1 MNTNLALT
9 SGKCDRRVKQCKHF
23 TVLCSCA
30 KCGIIRLVCSTI
42 CWTVYVTCYISLQ
55 YQSKTNFCCFFFT
68 EKLIDQRIWALVL
81 KRFGLILST
90 GLRKTKGG
98 HFWAFNSFHRFS
110 VGLRSGAWPLHHIEI
125 LQSHFLLILA
135 LGLRLLSNW
144 KTQPWPTKTTD
155 YSFLCLWENLKK

>member
-1 MNTNLALT
+1 MNATLALT
-9 SGKCDRRVKQCKHF
+9 SGKCDRQVKPCKHF

-42 CWTVYVTCYISLQ
+42 CWTVYVTTCYISLQ
-55 YQSKTNFCCFFFT
+55 YQSKTNLCCFFFR
-68 EKLIDQRIWALVL
+68 EKLIDQRIWALAL

-90 GLRKTKGG
+90 GMRKTKGV

-125 LQSHFLLILA
+125 LLTEPLLTYSGFGFKVVVKLKDVA
-135 LGLRLLSNW
+135 MTHKNYRLLLSL
-144 KTQPWPTKTTD
+144 
-155 YSFLCLWENLKK
+155 FLGEL